1 MTKRSLKASPSG
13 IEQAKK
19 AFERKGWTQEYL
31 AAEVGVQTRQSI
43 WKFFSGRPI
52 ERYIFID
59 ICKSLDLDWAEIA
72 GLTGESLAETTES
85 NPQAALTTALTT
97 DNIPP
102 LVAAVR
108 EALTESIL
116 KINSTIN
123 LLETGHPVPLEDIY
137 IEQKVHPLVRGQT
150 WLDITELNQSIFAS
164 KSSQVNP
171 LDCLDYSLSNS
182 LNPQMNSQTIPAM
195 SAVESCQKLLILGK

>member
-13 IEQAKK
+13 VEQAKK

-31 AAEVGVQTRQSI
+31 AAEVGLQTRQSI

-85 NPQAALTTALTT
+85 NPQATLNTG
-97 DNIPP
+97 DIPP
-102 LVAAVR
+102 LVATVR
-108 EALTESIL
+108 EALKESIL
-116 KINSTIN
+116 KLNSTIN
-123 LLETGHPVPLEDIY
+123 LLETEHPVPLEDIY
-137 IEQKVHPLVRGQT
+137 IEQRVHPLVRGQT
-150 WLDITELNQSIFAS
+150 
-164 KSSQVNP
+164 
-171 LDCLDYSLSNS
+171 
-182 LNPQMNSQTIPAM
+182 
-195 SAVESCQKLLILGK
+195 